1 MKRKACN
8 FVKEAI
14 LRYPEG
20 ACRETAFLRDGDAVV
35 LALPATLTLCN
46 TKGYPDTVQYK
57 TVKHHTR
64 DCVQAGAAPLFL
76 FFFFF
81 ISTTHRAQKKG
92 GKEKNVGPRKRRPS
106 FASSFFPFFRP
117 PNRPKE
123 KNSGKFANAESLH
136 TF

>member
-64 DCVQAGAAPLFL
+64 DCVQAGAAPLFI
-76 FFFFF
+76 FFYFLVQH
-81 ISTTHRAQKKG
+81 IGPNRRGK
-92 GKEKNVGPRKRRPS
+92 KEKNIGPRERRPPS
-106 FASSFFPFFRP
+106 ASSFSLFFRP